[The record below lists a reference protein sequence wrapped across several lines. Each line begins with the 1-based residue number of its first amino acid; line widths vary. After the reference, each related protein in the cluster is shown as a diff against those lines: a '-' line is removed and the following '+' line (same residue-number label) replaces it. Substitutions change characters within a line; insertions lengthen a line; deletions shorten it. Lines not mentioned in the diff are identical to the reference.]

1 MSSSAIARVF
11 SAVLLNWLP
20 LGTSIRLK
28 CEARL
33 REQEREWRERQAAQ
47 LESLKQR
54 IQAEEEFATGRYT
67 DLPHIRLAEFLAA
80 PRDARV
86 EER

>member
-11 SAVLLNWLP
+11 SAALLNWLP

-28 CEARL
+28 REARL
-33 REQEREWRERQAAQ
+33 REKEREWRDRQAAR

-67 DLPHIRLAEFLAA
+67 DLPHVRLATLLAA
-80 PRDARV
+80 PPDARV

>member
-33 REQEREWRERQAAQ
+33 REEEREWRDHQAAR
-47 LESLKQR
+47 LESLKKR
-54 IQAEEEFATGRYT
+54 IQAEEEFAAGRYT
-67 DLPHIRLAEFLAA
+67 NLPHVRLAELLAA

-86 EER
+86 EPR